1 MAHIDCVIIVF
12 DDEYVVIESILP
24 FESERSWLILNR
36 QFDQIHFSIVSSRS
50 TLFHFH
56 SIPYIARSTQTIKT
70 SNSRC
75 SIDLL
80 TSIYIH
86 ITNQKYINEFIKIYL
101 KLRMFHSWRKEEIIE
116 CIEFHE
122 KENFLGGK
130 KKKKEKVSRN
140 PKQHFEIS
148 WRWER
153 NTGVLKI
160 LAGHVSPRG
169 EYQVSGIRPAQLEAR
184 NNRVGPGPSWRVSN
198 ITRDNETSLR

>member
-1 MAHIDCVIIVF
+1 MAHIDCVILVF

-80 TSIYIH
+80 ISTYIYLYTH
-86 ITNQKYINEFIKIYL
+86 NKSKIY
-101 KLRMFHSWRKEEIIE
+101 KRIYQNIPKIANVSFMEERRDHRMHRIPRERKFSWR
-116 CIEFHE
+116 
-122 KENFLGGK
+122 K
-130 KKKKEKVSRN
+130 KKKKRKSIEKSQTTFRDIVEMRKKHGGSKNSSRPRLSSRRIPSFRESGRHN
-140 PKQHFEIS
+140 SKRAIIE
-148 WRWER
+148 
-153 NTGVLKI
+153 LD
-160 LAGHVSPRG
+160 LAHLG
-169 EYQVSGIRPAQLEAR
+169 EFRI
-184 NNRVGPGPSWRVSN
+184 
-198 ITRDNETSLR
+198 

>member
-1 MAHIDCVIIVF
+1 MAHIDCVILVF

-80 TSIYIH
+80 ISTYIYLY
-86 ITNQKYINEFIKIYL
+86 TYNKSKIY
-101 KLRMFHSWRKEEIIE
+101 KRIYQNIAKIANVSFMEERRDHRMHRIPRERKFSWR
-116 CIEFHE
+116 
-122 KENFLGGK
+122 K

-169 EYQVSGIRPAQLEAR
+169 EYQVSENQAGTTRSAQ
-184 NNRVGPGPSWRVSN
+184 
-198 ITRDNETSLR
+198 

>member
-1 MAHIDCVIIVF
+1 MAHIDCVILVF

-56 SIPYIARSTQTIKT
+56 SIPYIARLTQTIKT

-101 KLRMFHSWRKEEIIE
+101 KLRMLSFMEERRDHRMHRIPRERKFSWR
-116 CIEFHE
+116 
-122 KENFLGGK
+122 K
-130 KKKKEKVSRN
+130 KKKKKKYREIPNNISRYRVDEK
-140 PKQHFEIS
+140 E
-148 WRWER
+148 
-153 NTGVLKI
+153 T
-160 LAGHVSPRG
+160 RG
-169 EYQVSGIRPAQLEAR
+169 F
-184 NNRVGPGPSWRVSN
+184 
-198 ITRDNETSLR
+198 